1 MFWMVNTNDCIILKT
16 RTMEKGFNYA
26 RFYTLLKLLPGAD
39 KELLVEQYTN
49 GRTTH
54 LRETT
59 PQEYDLMCRDMERL
73 TGHDAQREALRRQL
87 RRRRSEVLK
96 LMQQLGIDTTDWN
109 RVDCFCSDTRIAGKA
124 FRHISIDELEA
135 LAVKLR
141 AIKRK
146 GGLKEQENKDKPG
159 TASYVFIDMSH
170 AAKC

>member
-1 MFWMVNTNDCIILKT
+1 
-16 RTMEKGFNYA
+16 MEKGFNYA

-39 KELLVEQYTN
+39 KETLVAQYTD
-49 GRTTH
+49 GRTTS

-73 TGHDAQREALRRQL
+73 TDHDAQREALRRQL

-109 RVDCFCSDTRIAGKA
+109 RVDAFCKDVRIAGKA
-124 FRHISIDELEA
+124 FHHISIDELEA

-159 TASYVFIDMSH
+159 TTSYVFINMEH
-170 AAKC
+170 ATKC

>member
-1 MFWMVNTNDCIILKT
+1 
-16 RTMEKGFNYA
+16 MEKGFNYA
-26 RFYTLLKLLPGAD
+26 RFYTLLKKMSGAD
-39 KELLVEQYTN
+39 KETLVAQYTD
-49 GRTTH
+49 GRTSS

-59 PQEYDLMCRDMERL
+59 RQEYDHMCRDMERE
-73 TGHDAQREALRRQL
+73 TGCDEFVEDIRRQL
-87 RRRRSEVLK
+87 RRKRSVCLK

-109 RVDCFCSDTRIAGKA
+109 RVNAFCEDARIAGKA

-159 TASYVFIDMSH
+159 AASCVFIDMRH
-170 AAKC
+170 ATKC